1 MARFV
6 GGSDVGERK
15 VRQTAALAGVV
26 FIGMFLAVA
35 IGGTAMAAGR
45 SASPAVND
53 AGAAPAPSITNMTVH
68 SYNGTPAPIGS
79 GAPTSGVYD
88 YSNISYR
95 ILNKGYPTQEL
106 SIFGTDGSQGW
117 TLNFRGPNE
126 EALKPG
132 TYNNAQEINY
142 PPSSRPGLDG
152 VFGPLADA
160 GFDCGVEN
168 IGSFVIGNISMS
180 DNVLTSFSAYVDM
193 NCENSS
199 GTTGY
204 DIVRILYHSNAYLH
218 NPYFYGYS
226 AVTSTG
232 SLGNI
237 GEGSVWGAAPSN
249 LNKPIVGIAHTAD
262 QLGYWMVASDGGIF
276 AFGDAHYY
284 GSTGNRRLNKPIV
297 GMATTPDG
305 KGYWLVASDGGIFAF
320 GDAHYYGSTGNRRL
334 NKPIVGMAT
343 TPDGKG
349 YWLVASD
356 GGIFAFG
363 DAQFHGSTG
372 NIRLNKP
379 VVGMAA
385 TPDGKGYWMVASD
398 GGIFAYGDAQFHGS
412 TGRLRLAKPIAGMAS
427 TPDGEGYWLLGA
439 DGGIFN
445 FGDAPFDG
453 GGPNTLFSSPQ
464 TFVGISAST
473 S

>member
-1 MARFV
+1 V
-6 GGSDVGERK
+6 NEHK
-15 VRQTAALAGVV
+15 VRRLAALAGVV

-35 IGGTAMAAGR
+35 IEGTAMAAVR
-45 SASPAVND
+45 SAATPAASD
-53 AGAAPAPSITNMTVH
+53 AGAAPAQYITNMQVH
-68 SYNGTPAPIGS
+68 SYNGTPSPIGS
-79 GAPTSGVYD
+79 GAPTSGGYD
-88 YSNISYR
+88 YSDISWR
-95 ILNKGYPTQEL
+95 ILNLGSPAQEL
-106 SIFGTDGSQGW
+106 SIFGTDGSSGW
-117 TLNFRGPNE
+117 TLNFRGPNG

-132 TYNNAQEINY
+132 TYDNAQEINY

-152 VFGPLADA
+152 VFGPVANG
-160 GFDCGVEN
+160 GFACGVEN

-180 DNVLTSFSAYVDM
+180 DNELTSFSAYIDM

-204 DIVRILYHSNAYLH
+204 DIVRILYRSNAYLH
-218 NPYFYGYS
+218 NPDFYGYT
-226 AVTSTG
+226 AVTSWG
-232 SLGNI
+232 SVANI
-237 GEGSVWGAAPSN
+237 GEGNVWGSAPSV
-249 LNKPIVGIAHTAD
+249 LNKPIVGVAHTAD
-262 QLGYWMVASDGGIF
+262 QFGYWMVASDGGIF
-276 AFGDAHYY
+276 AFGDAQFH
-284 GSTGNRRLNKPIV
+284 GSTGNIRLNKPIV
-297 GMATTPDG
+297 GMAATPDG
-305 KGYWLVASDGGIFAF
+305 KGYWLVASDGGIFAY
-320 GDAHYYGSTGNRRL
+320 GDAQFHGSTGNIHL
-334 NKPIVGMAT
+334 NKPIVGMAA
-343 TPDGKG
+343 TPDGEG

-398 GGIFAYGDAQFHGS
+398 GGIFAFGDAQFHGS
-412 TGRLRLAKPIAGMAS
+412 TGGLRLAKPIAGMAS

-445 FGDAPFDG
+445 FGDAPLDG
-453 GGPNTLFSSPQ
+453 GGPNTLFSTPQ

-473 S
+473 Y